1 MLENCFIFT
10 KKLVLLVDMSD
21 DEELADEEEEMDL
34 DDTDDLKSV
43 IASSQIRSLIISYN
57 LI

>member
-1 MLENCFIFT
+1 MLENCFIFI